1 MHSWLCRHQ
10 LRLAALY
17 GRSDAYATSAAA
29 GARIERPRRGVV
41 TIVPAL
47 RRVPAPRQT
56 QRPRRKAG

>member
-17 GRSDAYATSAAA
+17 GRSNAYATSAAA

-47 RRVPAPRQT
+47 RRAATPQQVQRQ
-56 QRPRRKAG
+56 RRKAG